1 MENSSLPL
9 IRAGSSFGMSNR
21 LIIDRHWVRIP
32 NGPPLFGDDMK
43 SWTLPVK
50 QTDDGE
56 LYIELNDEILEG
68 SGFKIGDT
76 LNWKDLKDGS
86 YSLTKAE
93 GDLYLVEGISMFHM
107 KFVVRAKEAEHAMD
121 EVVMD
126 DGTLKEF
133 SQSHVDFNILG
144 ARKISQDEYF
154 DMFNKDNGYLASWTD
169 EQKLKLINTI
179 DYEDH

>member
-1 MENSSLPL
+1 
-9 IRAGSSFGMSNR
+9 
-21 LIIDRHWVRIP
+21 
-32 NGPPLFGDDMK
+32 MK

-50 QTDDGE
+50 ENKNGE

-86 YSLTKAE
+86 FSLTKAE

-107 KFVVRAKEAEHAMD
+107 KFVIRAKEAEHAMD

-133 SQSHVDFNILG
+133 SQNHVDFNILG
-144 ARKISQDEYF
+144 ARKITEEDYLQ
-154 DMFNKDNGYLASWTD
+154 MFNKDNSYLAGWAD
-169 EQKLKLINTI
+169 DQKLKLINEI
-179 DYEDH
+179 NYEGN